1 MLTAS
6 QIEFYGENGYL
17 VVPDAIAQE
26 RMARARAKLAE
37 LIEASRRVSASDA
50 IYDLEDAHTPKN
62 PRVRRIK
69 DPHKVDEVY
78 ADLLK
83 ASEITD
89 IVAQLI
95 GPDLRMEHTKL
106 NLKPARGGEPVEW
119 HQDWAFYPHT
129 NDDILEVGV
138 MIEDCTMENG
148 PLLIIPGSH
157 RGPVFDHHYRGHFAG
172 AIDPVAL
179 GPDIR
184 RSVAI
189 TGKAGT
195 HLTAPR
201 PHRARLEGQ
210 PLRARPAA
218 TAVRL
223 LCRRRL
229 AAARRR
235 VQGSRKLQR
244 PYRARQADDRT
255 APARRPGAN
264 ALSAS
269 AQSGVNLREPE
280 ARHGPVLRRDHVIG
294 RQVQIA
300 RGRTAQ
306 RSSASLAGSGEP
318 FINLSRDKKGPLLA
332 HSLHPT
338 HGGSVRAHCRKR
350 YLRSPSPRQS
360 LQFTSPR
367 SAREGS
373 RDGSKRLNR
382 IERPL
387 EGKNQL
393 TEQGGIDTTSHP
405 SEPRIRASARRNR
418 RNHRPPA
425 TT

>member
-6 QIEFYGENGYL
+6 QIELYRENGYL

-189 TGKAGT
+189 TGKAGSISLHHVRT
-195 HLTAPR
+195 VHGSKDNLSERDR
-201 PHRARLEGQ
+201 PLLLFGYCAADAW
-210 PLRARPAA
+210 PLRADAFKDLESFNALIVRGKPTIEPRLRDVPVRMPYPPAPN
-218 TAVRL
+218 
-223 LCRRRL
+223 
-229 AAARRR
+229 
-235 VQGSRKLQR
+235 QGSIFENQKLV
-244 PYRARQADDRT
+244 T
-255 APARRPGAN
+255 
-264 ALSAS
+264 
-269 AQSGVNLREPE
+269 
-280 ARHGPVLRRDHVIG
+280 G
-294 RQVQIA
+294 RSFA
-300 RGRTAQ
+300 EST
-306 RSSASLAGSGEP
+306 
-318 FINLSRDKKGPLLA
+318 
-332 HSLHPT
+332 
-338 HGGSVRAHCRKR
+338 
-350 YLRSPSPRQS
+350 
-360 LQFTSPR
+360 
-367 SAREGS
+367 
-373 RDGSKRLNR
+373 
-382 IERPL
+382 
-387 EGKNQL
+387 
-393 TEQGGIDTTSHP
+393 
-405 SEPRIRASARRNR
+405 
-418 RNHRPPA
+418 
-425 TT
+425 